1 MGRLE
6 GYRICRDFSIL
17 HRTTQSYIATQLR
30 NRHLEKCHPPVLMTI
45 WLSPGLSQNQ
55 LASILKFNK
64 GAVAKLIKTLEAEGY
79 VRREADTKDR
89 RVMRLYLTEK
99 SENLIPVLQD
109 LEKQWANQMIA
120 GFSEDEKAQL
130 RDFLERIIHNMNA
143 DGSLGNFDFSF
154 PENCHIE

>member
-1 MGRLE
+1 
-6 GYRICRDFSIL
+6 
-17 HRTTQSYIATQLR
+17 
-30 NRHLEKCHPPVLMTI
+30 MTI

-99 SENLIPVLQD
+99 SENLIPVFQD

-143 DGSLGNFDFSF
+143 DGGLGDCDFSF
-154 PENCHIE
+154 PDNCHIE